1 MRKPTNASE
10 KPKVPV
16 YADVEQ
22 PILDAARREKHI
34 FFSDRNNGS
43 QEIIMSLVYGLNGV
57 KDQVEANCPPGHVP
71 RIEGYDF
78 QIRRILQSSGFYE
91 NVVCLFT
98 TDKDE
103 DVKRIVDFLPGI
115 QGRPIYEKLD
125 TKTVLIQRGQK
136 AVASAKQR
144 APLAVGLLLAGTIAF
159 SAARHVLSDGP
170 ETPSFEQILAACSP
184 EQCEQIKAVKATF
197 MRIIEMERTLDEV
210 AQQIK
215 SSQKAKTLQSTQIEN
230 MRTLLESV
238 KPEAQLAAISQAK
251 RDFASVFATLPQE
264 IQERDPDIVEAVN
277 STANDQQVYIAGD
290 IMEQVKGLKQVINT
304 LSPKMPQPVSSVAA
318 ADTGQADDFD
328 IVKEVMMPEFEYQE
342 FLDGNVYSLP
352 GGMGKTKTKE
362 IITKLSSNQD
372 TVLLGVN
379 KDKVWAGAS
388 VTVENNQSKYSK
400 LDPTTIDLDVVT
412 SYYNLDKTKMHVLT
426 QAAID
431 KAMNA

>member
-78 QIRRILQSSGFYE
+78 QIRRILQSSG
-91 NVVCLFT
+91 
-98 TDKDE
+98 
-103 DVKRIVDFLPGI
+103 
-115 QGRPIYEKLD
+115 
-125 TKTVLIQRGQK
+125 QK

-184 EQCEQIKAVKATF
+184 EQCEQIKAVK
-197 MRIIEMERTLDEV
+197 
-210 AQQIK
+210 
-215 SSQKAKTLQSTQIEN
+215 N